1 MEQQSMKEI
10 LAQYGIEIPGLEKVK
25 INLPDRS
32 FYDFYRD
39 FDTVKDLSESKE
51 FKKIFSQFYEFT
63 PDELDIVMETEDE
76 LETYGNPDHPNYDTD
91 YQQREI
97 IKCATNFYY
106 FAHKYVKILHPIEG
120 LLPCVCYKYQ
130 RRTIDCYEKHQF
142 NILSKCR
149 QGGLTTTAVIWALW
163 KCMFRTHQQV
173 ILLSKTDRE
182 ALSAGE
188 ISKRAIEHLPSWLKP
203 VLDENNKH
211 EKQFG
216 ETGSALKFYTPE
228 AARGKAVTILLIDEA
243 AFIPDME
250 QYWKDMYPVISTGG
264 ACVVISTVN
273 GVGNW
278 YEETYHKAEA
288 KENDFNVIEIDYWE
302 HPDYCDPKWVKK
314 TYANLGKRGWDQE
327 VMRSFMGSGESYIP
341 TNILT
346 ELTSYTKDL
355 QPIRFAFENWRE
367 SAERIIDWDR
377 GALWIFKEPID
388 GHEYIIGVDTAEGV
402 GRGGDSSCFQVI
414 DVVNLEQV
422 AEFYS
427 NTIPPNVYAQIV
439 FQIGVYYNTALVAV
453 ENNGVGGAVAS
464 TLQHDLAYD
473 NLYYKAGKSSANKT
487 GVQITATNRP
497 VYLEALQHRIVNGT
511 IRVYSR
517 RLITEFRT
525 FNYNTRTKRAEAQR
539 GKHDDA
545 IMALCIALWVRNDTM
560 RDVPIGADIAE
571 DFAKIFDSDTFK
583 EIKQEILNE
592 SPEDWITLEAPEDPT
607 IIPGLEESLAGL
619 SLSFRRKN
627 ERLLKEFGWVLFFAI
642 TILQSTGI
650 V

>member
-1 MEQQSMKEI
+1 MKNYWLDNMDKKSMKDI
-10 LAQYGIEIPGLEKVK
+10 LAAYGIEIPGLEKVHIK
-25 INLPDRS
+25 LPERS
-32 FYDFYRD
+32 FYDFYKE
-39 FDTVKDLSESKE
+39 FDTMAELIASVE
-51 FKKIFSQFYEFT
+51 FKEIFSQFYAFT
-63 PDELDIVMETEDE
+63 PDELDIVMETEE
-76 LETYGNPDHPNYDTD
+76 EVEAYGNPDHPKYDPE
-91 YQQREI
+91 YIQREI

-106 FAHKYVKILHPIEG
+106 FAHKYIKILHPIEG

-188 ISKRAIEHLPSWLKP
+188 IAKRAIEHLPSWLSP
-203 VLDENNKH
+203 ELDKH
-211 EKQFG
+211 NEHVRQFA
-216 ETGSALKFYTPE
+216 ETGSALSFYTPE
-228 AARGKAVTILLIDEA
+228 AARGKAVTIMLIDEA

-264 ACVVISTVN
+264 SCVVISTVN

-278 YEETYHKAEA
+278 YEETYHKAES

-302 HPDYCDPKWVKK
+302 HPDYCDPHWVKK

-341 TNILT
+341 TNIIT
-346 ELTSYTKDL
+346 ELTNFTKNL
-355 QPIRFAFENWRE
+355 QPVRFAFETWRE
-367 SAERIIDWDR
+367 SAERRIEWDQ

-388 GHEYIIGVDTAEGV
+388 GHEYIIGVDSAEGV

-414 DVVNLEQV
+414 DAINLEQV

-427 NTIPPNVYAQIV
+427 NTIPPNVFSQIV
-439 FQIGVYYNTALVAV
+439 YQIGVYYNTALVAI

-473 NLYYKAGKSSANKT
+473 HLYYKLAGKGSQNKT

-497 VYLEALQHRIVNGT
+497 VYLEALQHRIVNT
-511 IRVYSR
+511 K
-517 RLITEFRT
+517 
-525 FNYNTRTKRAEAQR
+525 TKRAEAQR

-560 RDVPIGADIAE
+560 RDVPIGAEVTE

-583 EIKQEILNE
+583 QIRQEILNE
-592 SPEDWITLEAPEDPT
+592 SPEDWITVPEAEDPT
-607 IIPGLEESLAGL
+607 IIPGLDESLAGL
-619 SLSFRRKN
+619 SLDFRRKH
-627 ERLLKEFGWVLFFAI
+627 EKLLREFGW
-642 TILQSTGI
+642 
-650 V
+650 